1 MGTMFSGGSI
11 VILPIQTAER
21 KTETMTALGSVVI
34 QTVVLLTGLVVVQGG
49 KLDRM

>member
-1 MGTMFSGGSI
+1 
-11 VILPIQTAER
+11 
-21 KTETMTALGSVVI
+21 MTVLGSVVI